1 MATSY
6 FAMVPNSWKE
16 IQFIQYSRR
25 LSITQYIDFEQTFHY
40 VKIIPA
46 IVQMEK
52 GDKLWSESWFG

>member
-52 GDKLWSESWFG
+52 GDKL